1 MAMYHPVDVHVGRRM
16 HQRRA
21 LLGMNQTMLGAAV
34 GLTYQQIQK
43 YERGANRISSSR
55 LWQFAQALDVP
66 VSFFFE
72 ELPARPGAG
81 RRTTVADT
89 PFQKEK
95 DPLVKRETLELVRGY
110 YKIEDRRVRKRI
122 FEMVKAV
129 GASQGNGAQ
138 NGTHNGSGALVKR
151 RRGAGASRNRTQR
164 LRRH

>member
-1 MAMYHPVDVHVGRRM
+1 MTTYHPVDVHVGRRM

-55 LWQFAQALDVP
+55 LWQFAKALDVP

-72 ELPARPGAG
+72 DMPASAG
-81 RRTTVADT
+81 RKAGAERSG
-89 PFQKEK
+89 PFQRDK

-110 YKIEDRRVRKRI
+110 YKIEDRRLRKRI
-122 FEMVKAV
+122 FEMVKAM
-129 GASQGNGAQ
+129 GSATQGNGAG
-138 NGTHNGSGALVKR
+138 NGAHPAKR
-151 RRGAGASRNRTQR
+151 TRSAGASRRRTHR
-164 LRRH
+164 LRRS

>member
-1 MAMYHPVDVHVGRRM
+1 MAMYHPVDVHVGKRM

-72 ELPARPGAG
+72 DLPARAGAG
-81 RRTTVADT
+81 RKAAAADAGT

-110 YKIEDRRVRKRI
+110 YKIEDRRLRKRI

-129 GASQGNGAQ
+129 GASQGNGSGAR
-138 NGTHNGSGALVKR
+138 NGSLNGSRASAKR
-151 RRGAGASRNRTQR
+151 RRGAGANR

>member
-1 MAMYHPVDVHVGRRM
+1 M

-21 LLGMNQTMLGAAV
+21 LLGMNQTMLGSAV

-72 ELPARPGAG
+72 ELPARASAG
-81 RRTTVADT
+81 RKAPTEPGN
-89 PFQKEK
+89 PFHKEK

-110 YKIEDRRVRKRI
+110 YKIRDGRVRRRI

-129 GASQGNGAQ
+129 GTASQGDGLAMPKTARNGRPA
-138 NGTHNGSGALVKR
+138 AR
-151 RRGAGASRNRTQR
+151 RARA
-164 LRRH
+164 H